1 MISEKDLKC
10 LIERFMTEYAKE
22 NSNLNDMSSAS
33 PKIEDNIDDADI
45 KDITAKPIQEIF
57 YVPNPENKEEY
68 MKLKAKTPARLE
80 FGEQDVDIQQK
91 PCSDLELTT
100 LWLWM
105 QCLTMFQMIFLQ
117 SLECFL

>member
-10 LIERFMTEYAKE
+10 LIEKVMTEYAKE

-57 YVPNPENKEEY
+57 YVP
-68 MKLKAKTPARLE
+68 
-80 FGEQDVDIQQK
+80 K
-91 PCSDLELTT
+91 PRKQRRIYEIKSKDSC
-100 LWLWM
+100 
-105 QCLTMFQMIFLQ
+105 
-117 SLECFL
+117 